1 MSPVPLPVQGG
12 RMSMS
17 HIPPPPPRY
26 GPPPAYGPRPGRP
39 VPPLAAAGGW
49 SKTVVAGLVAAALGF
64 VEISFS
70 SSRTVNGVVVECN
83 YVNVAPWLF
92 GPVALVCGL
101 LALLRAGGRGP
112 SAGRDRALGAVC
124 LAVGAVHLL
133 QAAGVV
139 ELLSSS
145 PC

>member
-17 HIPPPPPRY
+17 HLPPPPPLHGPPPGY
-26 GPPPAYGPRPGRP
+26 GPPPGRP
-39 VPPLAAAGGW
+39 VAPPAAASRW
-49 SKTVVAGLVAAALGF
+49 SKTVVVGLIAAALGF

-70 SSRTVNGVVVECN
+70 SSRTVNGVVVECSYFN
-83 YVNVAPWLF
+83 LAPWLF

-101 LALLRAGGRGP
+101 LALTRAGGRGP
-112 SAGRDRALGAVC
+112 VAGRDRALGAGCMV
-124 LAVGAVHLL
+124 VGALHLL
-133 QAAGVV
+133 QAFGVI
-139 ELLSSS
+139 ELLSGS